1 MMKNKIKSRLVPDAE
16 QLLICLLT
24 PIVAMLVITAFYYSS
39 LDTYEA
45 ARFYTLFCD
54 MLESIGISIVIAV
67 FGSLLLDLELRH
79 RDHSSSD
86 KS

>member
-1 MMKNKIKSRLVPDAE
+1 MKNKIKSRLAPDAE

-45 ARFYTLFCD
+45 ALNYRLFGY
-54 MLESIGISIVIAV
+54 MMESIALSLVIAV
-67 FGSLLLDLELRH
+67 GGSLFFDTELKR
-79 RDHSSSD
+79 RGHSSSD